1 MAKFEAP
8 RGAPDILPP
17 RAKVH
22 RRVVRTAEDLFAR
35 YGYRPIEPPIFEVTE
50 VFERGLEAGSDIVTK
65 EMYTFTDK
73 GGRSLTLRPEAT
85 ASVVRAVLEHG
96 LDRGALPVKLSYSGP
111 MFRHERPQAGRQRQF
126 TQVGVEA
133 LGSPGPDIDA
143 EVVELASAVLRD
155 AGLDTTLQLNSIGHP
170 ACRAA
175 YLPRLVAYL
184 EANRERLCAD
194 CRRKI
199 ETNPLRTFDCR
210 VPGDREV
217 LRGAPLI
224 SDHLCDECREH
235 FDAVQGLLKDGGVDF
250 RLEPR
255 LVRGLD
261 YYTRTTFAYLAEGLG
276 AQNEVGGG
284 GRYDG
289 LSEQLGGGPLPG
301 IGFALGIDRIA
312 LALEAEGE
320 ETATGLDVYV
330 ASVGEEARRRA
341 FVIATDLRR
350 RGLACDLDLDGR
362 GLRTQLK
369 AADRAGARHAVVVGE
384 RDLAEGGVTVRDMAS
399 GREERVPVDAL
410 AAHLEAHW
418 TRAR

>member
-350 RGLACDLDLDGR
+350 RGL
-362 GLRTQLK
+362 
-369 AADRAGARHAVVVGE
+369 
-384 RDLAEGGVTVRDMAS
+384 
-399 GREERVPVDAL
+399 
-410 AAHLEAHW
+410 
-418 TRAR
+418 

>member
-350 RGLACDLDLDGR
+350 RGLACDLDQDGR